1 MATAAPVTPKISSK
15 SRKHDRRSEAPHLD
29 EILALAQRNGLLKGP
44 RTQMIRGRMPA
55 ELVAR
60 AKAITGISSDSKLIE
75 AALANLAL
83 EDKYG
88 EWLHANRGSIASDI
102 DLMSLID

>member
-1 MATAAPVTPKISSK
+1 MFTATPVRPKSSVK
-15 SRKHDRRSEAPHLD
+15 SRNLPGRSSAPHL
-29 EILALAQRNGLLKGP
+29 EEVLALAKEKGLLQGP
-44 RTQMIRGRMPA
+44 RTQTIRGRMPA

-60 AKAITGISSDSKLIE
+60 AKAITGIDSDSKLIE

-88 EWLHANRGSIASDI
+88 EWLHANRGAIRSGI
-102 DLMSLID
+102 DLMSLIE